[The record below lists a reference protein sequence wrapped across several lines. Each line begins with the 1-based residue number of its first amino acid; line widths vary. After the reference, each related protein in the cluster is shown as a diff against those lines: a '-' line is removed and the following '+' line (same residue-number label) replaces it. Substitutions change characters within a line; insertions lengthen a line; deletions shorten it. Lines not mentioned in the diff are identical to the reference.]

1 MNELKSLVLN
11 TPLPEARSAFYY
23 LSRYLKQAVHDDYQ
37 KDIFDDYPQ
46 AELGEEVKALTK
58 KLIVF
63 IEKHQGKLAK
73 DFTDEEYSDWM
84 NKIDAAENGL
94 DPLPSTGQIDQAE
107 KIIKELVIPTLGAS
121 KK

>member
-11 TPLPEARSAFYY
+11 IPLPEARSAFYY
-23 LSRYLKQAVHDDYQ
+23 LSRYLKQAAHDDYQ

-46 AELGEEVKALTK
+46 AELGEGAKTLTK
-58 KLIVF
+58 QLIEF
-63 IEKHQGKLAK
+63 IEKRQGKLAK

-84 NKIDAAENGL
+84 DKIDAAESGL
-94 DPLPSTGQIDQAE
+94 DPLPSTGQIVQAE
-107 KIIKELVIPTLGAS
+107 KIIKELVIPTLGTS